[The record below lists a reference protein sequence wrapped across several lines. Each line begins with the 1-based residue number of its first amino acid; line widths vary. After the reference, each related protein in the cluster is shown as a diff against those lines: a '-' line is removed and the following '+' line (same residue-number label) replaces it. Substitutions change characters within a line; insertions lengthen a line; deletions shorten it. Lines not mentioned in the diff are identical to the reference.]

1 MWHCRTKQIA
11 KMMLA
16 FSGTTT
22 RQLAKRG
29 LKGISLATPIVFGYI
44 PIGFAYGV
52 LALKAGLSPANTLW
66 MSVFVYAGSSQ
77 FIAVGLI
84 AGGAPALT
92 VILTT
97 LVVNLRHMLMSASL
111 SPFLRKWRRLELL
124 LFGFELTDE
133 TFVLHSARFAALAP
147 HKIETFTINLTAQ
160 LSWILGS
167 WLGVLTGQQISDIR
181 PYGLDFA
188 LPAMFIA
195 LLVYQLKDKAHLLAG
210 LFAGGLAVGLALM
223 GVEHW
228 NVILAT
234 LAGATMGVFLE
245 SWINKPSS

>member
-1 MWHCRTKQIA
+1 MIA
-11 KMMLA
+11 FNRSNARKVA
-16 FSGTTT
+16 
-22 RQLAKRG
+22 QRG
-29 LKGISLATPIVFGYI
+29 FKGISLASPIVFGYI

-77 FIAVGLI
+77 FIAAGLI

-97 LVVNLRHMLMSASL
+97 LIVNLRHMLMSAAL
-111 SPFLRKWRRLELL
+111 SPYLKTWRRLELA

-133 TFVLHSARFAALAP
+133 TFVLHSARFGALAS
-147 HKIETFTINLTAQ
+147 HRIETFSINLTAQ
-160 LSWILGS
+160 LSWIIGSYLGMI
-167 WLGVLTGQQISDIR
+167 TGQQISDIR
-181 PYGLDFA
+181 PYGLDYA

-195 LLVYQLKDKAHLLAG
+195 LLAYQLKDKAHLLAG

-223 GVEHW
+223 GVQHW

-234 LAGATMGVFLE
+234 LAGATLGVFLE
-245 SWINKPSS
+245 SWIRKPSS

>member
-1 MWHCRTKQIA
+1 
-11 KMMLA
+11 MMLA
-16 FSGTTT
+16 YSGLTV
-22 RQLAKRG
+22 RQIAQRG
-29 LKGISLATPIVFGYI
+29 LKGFFLAAPIVFGYI

-52 LALKAGLSPANTLW
+52 LALKAGLSPANTIW

-77 FIAVGLI
+77 FIAAGLI

-97 LVVNLRHMLMSASL
+97 LVVNLRHMLMSAAL
-111 SPFLRKWRRLELL
+111 SPYLRKWRKLELSV
-124 LFGFELTDE
+124 FGFELTDE

-147 HKIETFTINLTAQ
+147 HKIETLAINLTAQ

-181 PYGLDFA
+181 PYGLDYA

-195 LLVYQLKDKAHLLAG
+195 LLVYQLKDKTHLLAG

-223 GVEHW
+223 GIEHW

-234 LAGATMGVFLE
+234 LAGATLGVFVE
-245 SWINKPSS
+245 PWINKQSS